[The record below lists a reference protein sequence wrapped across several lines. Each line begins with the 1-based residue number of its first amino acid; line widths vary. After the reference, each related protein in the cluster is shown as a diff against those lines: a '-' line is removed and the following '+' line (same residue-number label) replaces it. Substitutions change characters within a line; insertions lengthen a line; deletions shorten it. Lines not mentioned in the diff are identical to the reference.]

1 MGTAR
6 IAFSPKRATAMWYFL
21 GCKFKRVLQNEVPIE
36 NEDENDDDDDEK
48 SNHLFG
54 CLSLSLTHISNPK
67 LGLGIGP
74 GFLG

>member
-6 IAFSPKRATAMWYFL
+6 VAFPPKRATAIWYFL

-36 NEDENDDDDDEK
+36 NEDENEDENDDDDDDNEK

-54 CLSLSLTHISNPK
+54 CLSLSLTHI
-67 LGLGIGP
+67 
-74 GFLG
+74 